1 MLHFLVVALQTHEIL
16 YRQEVDRK
24 KLWKYVFPW
33 RKKKKLRREYLTRS
47 DFEHYFKGRQGH
59 TIICPSFILL
69 EKEPAIL
76 ISPEQIVSSCLSLVI
91 STCPAE
97 SYVEMFHI
105 LRVLSQ
111 MSGRVAVE
119 PNATKT
125 NTVIYREKNDFT
137 VWGEWQEVYR
147 EEFSVFA
154 SVHLASKSDY
164 SLSSLTLKYPLENHS
179 DCGNRTRPETKA

>member
-1 MLHFLVVALQTHEIL
+1 MA
-16 YRQEVDRK
+16 K
-24 KLWKYVFPW
+24 KEETSPRIFD
-33 RKKKKLRREYLTRS
+33 KKQ
-47 DFEHYFKGRQGH
+47 FEHYFKGRQGH

-137 VWGEWQEVYR
+137 VWGE
-147 EEFSVFA
+147 
-154 SVHLASKSDY
+154 
-164 SLSSLTLKYPLENHS
+164 
-179 DCGNRTRPETKA
+179 